1 MDPDIG
7 GLGVI
12 FLCVRVF
19 LFLLIVT
26 TVLVGLLLLV
36 LLLVFGVR
44 WRMEMGRGKA
54 GLLGYEEF
62 EAGGRPLGGS
72 GKGK

>member
-1 MDPDIG
+1 
-7 GLGVI
+7 
-12 FLCVRVF
+12 
-19 LFLLIVT
+19 
-26 TVLVGLLLLV
+26 
-36 LLLVFGVR
+36 
-44 WRMEMGRGKA
+44 MEMGRGKA